1 MEYFR
6 IKPSSS
12 ATGGLVALGGIMTGP
27 DWTDIPFHR
36 GQGWEEL
43 GWWWPGDGI
52 MLLAGLAAVIEP
64 ALARGRIHRQHD
76 FQSLIT
82 L

>member
-6 IKPSSS
+6 IKSSSS
-12 ATGGLVALGGIMTGP
+12 ATVGLVALGRTGS
-27 DWTDIPFHR
+27 TFHR
-36 GQGWEEL
+36 GQGCEEL